1 MFEMVTG
8 TDPLFDSVTVLA
20 GLLVPTTLVPK
31 LRLVVDMLSVGV
43 TPEPVREINCGLF
56 EALSV
61 IVNMPLRKPLA
72 VGVKV
77 TLTVQLELAPTLAP
91 QLLVCAKSPLACIP
105 LMLVAVGPG
114 FDRVTGCEPL
124 ALPSACAAKLS
135 AAGVAFRT
143 FAPPV
148 PVSDTVCGLPE
159 ALSVMVRVPVR
170 VPVAVGVN
178 VTLTVQLVL
187 TARLVPQLLLC
198 AKSPL
203 AVMLAMF
210 AAAVPVFD
218 TVTGC
223 DALLLPSTCAAKVSV
238 LVDTAITGAVPV
250 PVSET
255 VCGLFEALSVM
266 VSAPVR
272 EPLAVGVNVTLTVQL
287 ELAPTLAPQLLVCAK
302 SPLACMPV
310 TEMEVPPGFDSVT
323 GCEALVVPTC
333 CAA

>member
-1 MFEMVTG
+1 MLEMVTG
-8 TDPLFDSVTVLA
+8 SDPLFESVTVLA

-31 LRLVVDMLSVGV
+31 LRVVVDMLSVGV

-143 FAPPV
+143 AFAPPV

-178 VTLTVQLVL
+178 VTLT
-187 TARLVPQLLLC
+187 
-198 AKSPL
+198 
-203 AVMLAMF
+203 
-210 AAAVPVFD
+210 
-218 TVTGC
+218 
-223 DALLLPSTCAAKVSV
+223 
-238 LVDTAITGAVPV
+238 
-250 PVSET
+250 
-255 VCGLFEALSVM
+255 
-266 VSAPVR
+266 
-272 EPLAVGVNVTLTVQL
+272 
-287 ELAPTLAPQLLVCAK
+287 
-302 SPLACMPV
+302 
-310 TEMEVPPGFDSVT
+310 
-323 GCEALVVPTC
+323 
-333 CAA
+333 

>member
-1 MFEMVTG
+1 M
-8 TDPLFDSVTVLA
+8 
-20 GLLVPTTLVPK
+20 
-31 LRLVVDMLSVGV
+31 
-43 TPEPVREINCGLF
+43 PEPVSETDCGLL
-56 EALSV
+56 EAASV
-61 IVNMPLRKPLA
+61 MVSVPVREPLA

-77 TLTVQLELAPTLAP
+77 TLTVQLELATTLAP

-143 FAPPV
+143 AFAPPV

-187 TARLVPQLLLC
+187 TARLVPQLLVC

-203 AVMLAMF
+203 AVMLATL

-218 TVTGC
+218 TVTGW
-223 DALLLPSTCAAKVSV
+223 D
-238 LVDTAITGAVPV
+238 
-250 PVSET
+250 
-255 VCGLFEALSVM
+255 
-266 VSAPVR
+266 
-272 EPLAVGVNVTLTVQL
+272 
-287 ELAPTLAPQLLVCAK
+287 
-302 SPLACMPV
+302 
-310 TEMEVPPGFDSVT
+310 
-323 GCEALVVPTC
+323 
-333 CAA
+333 

>member
-1 MFEMVTG
+1 MPVTDMDVPPG
-8 TDPLFDSVTVLA
+8 FDSVT
-20 GLLVPTTLVPK
+20 
-31 LRLVVDMLSVGV
+31 
-43 TPEPVREINCGLF
+43 
-56 EALSV
+56 
-61 IVNMPLRKPLA
+61 
-72 VGVKV
+72 
-77 TLTVQLELAPTLAP
+77 
-91 QLLVCAKSPLACIP
+91 
-105 LMLVAVGPG
+105 
-114 FDRVTGCEPL
+114 GCEAL
-124 ALPSACAAKLS
+124 ALPSPCAAKLS

-143 FAPPV
+143 LAPPV

-170 VPVAVGVN
+170 VPVAVGVK

-203 AVMLAMF
+203 AVMLATL

-223 DALLLPSTCAAKVSV
+223 DALLPPSTCAAKVSV
-238 LVDTAITGAVPV
+238 LVDTAMTGAVPV

-255 VCGLFEALSVM
+255 VCGLFEALSVI

-272 EPLAVGVNVTLTVQL
+272 EPLAVGVKITLTVQL
-287 ELAPTLAPQLLVCAK
+287 ELAATLVPQLLLCAK
-302 SPLACMPV
+302 SPLACMAL
-310 TEMEVPPGFDSVT
+310 MEIKVVPEFDSVT
-323 GCEALVVPTC
+323 GCETLAIPTC